1 MELIFKNKTIIIK
14 NIFWGVLNYKIWKRI
29 LDFLFAFFLIILL
42 IPLFIIIGILIKI
55 SSKGSIIYIQKRIG
69 KHNTSF
75 SCYKFRTMDPESK
88 YLLKEILIKNPIYK
102 KQFSE
107 TRKIINDPRI
117 TKIGKFLRFSSLD
130 ELPQIFNVFKG
141 DMSFIGPRPIIKSEI
156 KKYGKEFEKV
166 FSIKPGI
173 SGLWQVSG
181 RNNLSYDKRVELDVH
196 YSENISFLLDIKIF
210 VKTIIII
217 LFPFGRGAF

>member
-1 MELIFKNKTIIIK
+1 M
-14 NIFWGVLNYKIWKRI
+14 NYKIIKRF
-29 LDFLFAFFLIILL
+29 LDFIFAFLLIILL
-42 IPLFIIIGILIKI
+42 IPLFLIIGILIKI

-69 KHNTSF
+69 KNNTSF
-75 SCYKFRTMDPESK
+75 SCFKFRTMHPQSK
-88 YLLKEILIKNPIYK
+88 YLLKKILIKNPDYK
-102 KQFSE
+102 NQFSE

-141 DMSFIGPRPIIKSEI
+141 DISFIGPRPIVKSEI
-156 KKYGKEFEKV
+156 KKYGKEFGKV

-181 RNNLSYDKRVELDVH
+181 RNNLSYDKRVELDIN
-196 YSENISFLLDIKIF
+196 YSENINFLLDTKIF
-210 VKTIIII
+210 IKTIVVI
-217 LFPFGRGAF
+217 LFPFGKGAL